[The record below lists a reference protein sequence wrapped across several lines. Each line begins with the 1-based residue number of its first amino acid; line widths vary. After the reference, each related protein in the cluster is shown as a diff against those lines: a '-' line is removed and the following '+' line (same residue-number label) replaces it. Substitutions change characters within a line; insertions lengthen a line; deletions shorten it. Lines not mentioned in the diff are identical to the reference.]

1 MWFTQ
6 FDTCCKAPG
15 DNEIEVVAP
24 QSVHGNPMITH
35 SVGNDDSVAVSPAAD
50 NRASVAPIV
59 TPDTTM
65 TGTTGTDKVTNRE
78 MSDASTYTGGMLN
91 NLRHGEGTSN
101 WENSTYEGQWQ
112 ADQLHGEGVQTWTD
126 GRRYEGQFSQGRF
139 HGNGK
144 MCWTSRTGAQS
155 VYEGQYVD
163 DKKEGFGK
171 FTWADGRSYEGQ
183 WSGGKR
189 SGKGVYTSSSGRTR
203 TGEWK
208 DDKLVSETT
217 PSSPDNI
224 QAAG

>member
-1 MWFTQ
+1 
-6 FDTCCKAPG
+6 
-15 DNEIEVVAP
+15 
-24 QSVHGNPMITH
+24 
-35 SVGNDDSVAVSPAAD
+35 
-50 NRASVAPIV
+50 
-59 TPDTTM
+59 
-65 TGTTGTDKVTNRE
+65 
-78 MSDASTYTGGMLN
+78 
-91 NLRHGEGTSN
+91 
-101 WENSTYEGQWQ
+101 
-112 ADQLHGEGVQTWTD
+112 
-126 GRRYEGQFSQGRF
+126 
-139 HGNGK
+139 